1 MTQEWLKIQTRVSSI
16 EITTLFHILTLYSA
30 LSNNLKTLDC
40 LIKPPHQEKY
50 HCLIKPPHNEKVP
63 VQH

>member
-40 LIKPPHQEKY
+40 LIKPPHK
-50 HCLIKPPHNEKVP
+50 EKVP
-63 VQH
+63 LFDKTTTQ